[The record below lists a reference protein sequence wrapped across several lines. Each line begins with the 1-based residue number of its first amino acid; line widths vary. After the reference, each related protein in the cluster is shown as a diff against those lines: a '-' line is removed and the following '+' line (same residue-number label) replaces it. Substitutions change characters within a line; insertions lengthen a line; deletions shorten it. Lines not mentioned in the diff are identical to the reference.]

1 MGRKGEFSSKT
12 SEKVK
17 AGPGRKTKKQKPP
30 VLSNPGFPEEKKL
43 KKSEDPEKKIG
54 SRQKA
59 RAKKRAEK
67 KAGTY
72 VDKKKLKKEED
83 EDEEMSGSD
92 QDEGIDEDDEKV
104 GKEVYDSSDA
114 EEEDADG
121 EGVTTEFT
129 DENAAW
135 LKPSG
140 EKKRKLIES
149 DEEDEEDE
157 ENTGAKF
164 GVEESEDEAEDG
176 DENLLGSSSDE
187 SDDED
192 DDDEEMKIEK
202 QSKKLHAKQVKM
214 LEESQAEMKTNIER
228 EGEKF
233 VLPSGQEFE
242 KEEATPDLQIIQA
255 RIADVIKVL
264 QDFKARREEGVDRQ
278 HYLGRLRKDL
288 CTYYTYN
295 EFMIEKFLQIF
306 PIGQIIDVLEAN
318 EVQRPV
324 TIRTNSLKTRRR
336 DLAQSLINRGVN
348 LDPVGKWSKVGLVV
362 YSATVPLGATPE
374 YLAGHYILQGASSLL
389 PVMALAPQEG
399 ERVLDM
405 AAAPGGKTTHIAA
418 LLKNTGM
425 VLANDANRERCKAV
439 VGNLH
444 RLGVTNTVVC
454 SHDGRK
460 LPKVM
465 TGFDRVLLDAPCSG
479 TGVISKDPT
488 AKTSKDERDIHLCSH
503 LQKELVV
510 AAMDC
515 LDHKSATGGYLVYS
529 TCSILPEE
537 NEAVV
542 DYVLRK
548 RHCKLVPTGLD
559 FGEEG
564 FTRYRGSVY
573 HPSLSLCRRFY
584 PHAHNMDGFFV
595 AKIKK
600 LSSKIPSKEEDED
613 EEEEN
618 ADSGNGTEEEDSQE
632 KKGDK
637 KGEKKVAKTGQE
649 KRAQEVEARKQGNG
663 KKKAAKEAEKASKS
677 KTVQNKKQKVEA
689 VQKSEVKEKA
699 ADVNVPEEKV
709 VVAGSTEKAKPKTGK
724 KKKLDKLKELQ
735 KARKAKKLLKKDAGE
750 AGETSEK
757 APKTKESPK
766 PKKEKK
772 NLEEDKS
779 KPKAEKKKA
788 SLEKK
793 KEKKKDVRKENKMKK
808 KGAAKEL
815 GEAKAAKP
823 KAKKEAAAATE
834 SKPDAVI
841 A

>member
-1 MGRKGEFSSKT
+1 MGRKGDFSSKT

-17 AGPGRKTKKQKPP
+17 SGPGRKTKKQKPP
-30 VLSNPGFPEEKKL
+30 AFPEERKL
-43 KKSEDPEKKIG
+43 KKSENDPEKKMG

-72 VDKKKLKKEED
+72 VDKKKLKKMED
-83 EDEEMSGSD
+83 EEEEMSGSEH
-92 QDEGIDEDDEKV
+92 DEGIDEDDEKV
-104 GKEVYDSSDA
+104 EKEVYDSSDA
-114 EEEDADG
+114 EEEDDDDA
-121 EGVTTEFT
+121 EGATTEFT

-149 DEEDEEDE
+149 DDEEEEDV
-157 ENTGAKF
+157 GAKF
-164 GVEESEDEAEDG
+164 GVEESEDEGEDEDG

-187 SDDED
+187 SDED
-192 DDDEEMKIEK
+192 DDDNEEMKIEK

-214 LEESQAEMKTNIER
+214 LEESQAEMMKTNIEM

-233 VLPSGQEFE
+233 VLPSGQEVE
-242 KEEATPDLQIIQA
+242 KEEAAPDLQIVQA

-479 TGVISKDPT
+479 TGVISKDPS

-515 LDHKSATGGYLVYS
+515 LDHKSPTGGYLVYS

-564 FTRYRGSVY
+564 FTRYRGSVF
-573 HPSLSLCRRFY
+573 HPSLNLCRRYY

-600 LSSKIPSKEEDED
+600 LSSKIPTKEEGDE

-618 ADSGNGTEEEDSQE
+618 ADSGNGTEEEDSHE
-632 KKGDK
+632 K
-637 KGEKKVAKTGQE
+637 KGEKKVAKTGKE
-649 KRAQEVEARKQGNG
+649 KRAQEVEARKQGKG
-663 KKKAAKEAEKASKS
+663 KKKAAKEAEKVTKS
-677 KTVQNKKQKVEA
+677 KTVKNKKQKVEA
-689 VQKSEVKEKA
+689 VQKSEVKEKS

-709 VVAGSTEKAKPKTGK
+709 VAAKPKTGK
-724 KKKLDKLKELQ
+724 KKKLEKLKELQ
-735 KARKAKKLLKKDAGE
+735 KARKAKKLLKKQKEAGE
-750 AGETSEK
+750 AGETAEK
-757 APKTKESPK
+757 TSTTKESPK

-793 KEKKKDVRKENKMKK
+793 KAKKKELRKENKLKK

-823 KAKKEAAAATE
+823 KAKKDAAAANE